1 MKAVKK
7 VFDDRNQYQIVRKD
21 ARNCFV
27 ESLRDAFPIGRIHL
41 AFATYDQSKP
51 AGQRQTNNVHI
62 YIAVDEFLELCRKLE
77 CGELRYLLQT
87 KKQNG
92 DKTPLYQ
99 CLGGTSAE
107 KLAKLGRSR
116 KDGMSLSRTAQLLA
130 GNKSDFLFVADS
142 GPGQTNEKG
151 LIVPKFG
158 NKPENHVA
166 VSMSFEILSELLLI
180 TKAHYMAWLSSWYM
194 VQNQQAQQGQKK
206 TQPQAGQYQESRQ
219 KSEESPASM
228 F

>member
-1 MKAVKK
+1 MYE
-7 VFDDRNQYQIVRKD
+7 DRNQQQIIRKD
-21 ARNCFV
+21 ARNCFI
-27 ESLRDAFPIGRIHL
+27 ESLRDAFSFGRIHL
-41 AFATYDQSKP
+41 VFATYDQSKP
-51 AGQRQTNNVHI
+51 SGERQTNNVHI
-62 YIAVDEFLELCRKLE
+62 YIAADEFLELCRKLE
-77 CGELRYLLQT
+77 CGELRFLLQN
-87 KKQNG
+87 KKKNN

-107 KLAKLGRSR
+107 KLKKIGRSR

-130 GNKSDFLFVADS
+130 GNKTDFLFVADS

-166 VSMSFEILSELLLI
+166 VSMSFDTFGEFLLI
-180 TKAHYMAWLSSWYM
+180 TKAHYTAWLSAWYI
-194 VQNQQAQQGQKK
+194 QQSMGKDEKQIMESIAD
-206 TQPQAGQYQESRQ
+206 AQYQ
-219 KSEESPASM
+219 KNDLKPDTSPVSM